1 MTAMIALVITF
12 TLGLFVI
19 IQFSDIRPESK
30 VTVEEFQDSNVMDS
44 RGDMCVSSEKNKQ
57 LTNLNGDGFYNKLMA
72 MHEMKMHHT
81 LCSNMLSIT
90 SVKMNLSLD
99 EIIKI
104 RSYIRV
110 ADHRMRK
117 YMKKA
122 APHPYGE
129 VLKAIYNNYDNTKMY
144 TPVS

>member
-1 MTAMIALVITF
+1 V
-12 TLGLFVI
+12 
-19 IQFSDIRPESK
+19 
-30 VTVEEFQDSNVMDS
+30 VEEDFD
-44 RGDMCVSSEKNKQ
+44 DMNSHENLPSQKRVNNQKGNN
-57 LTNLNGDGFYNKLMA
+57 NLNGDGFYNKLMA

-81 LCSNMLSIT
+81 LCTNMLSMT

-104 RSYIRV
+104 RSYIRT

-129 VLKAIYNNYDNTKMY
+129 VLKAIYNNYDNTKKY
-144 TPVS
+144 VPTS

>member
-1 MTAMIALVITF
+1 MISF
-12 TLGLFVI
+12 TISFFI
-19 IQFSDIRPESK
+19 ILHFYDVRPQPK
-30 VTVEEFQDSNVMDS
+30 VVEEDFDDMNTSGNVLVTSQKRVNNM
-44 RGDMCVSSEKNKQ
+44 
-57 LTNLNGDGFYNKLMA
+57 NGDGFYNKLMA

-122 APHPYGE
+122 APHPYGQ

-144 TPVS
+144 TPIS